1 MARRSTRLSARKSST
16 PQPRRVSTLEHDG
29 ALRTPRTAPR
39 MASLTE
45 SDEMPGAFPKDSP
58 PADSY
63 MTEEAQS
70 TPTKVAEHIAQA
82 VIGSYHTPKHT
93 TPVKP
98 DAEEMHPQ
106 KFQVSTAK
114 PDEEA
119 RWLGFSNMAPHTE
132 PAKGAAKLV
141 PAPGTPSK
149 TPKANSTSQPSDFQ
163 FTFRAGSL
171 ELSEEARKFMAEKRE
186 EAAKIKEQMMQ
197 EEESQRTADTT
208 LGRKL
213 ATAKGKVGRF
223 SDVHMAQFK
232 KMDSIADHASVTRPA
247 HSSATSGTLSSL
259 KRSSSK
265 AGLVQGS
272 RAGTK
277 PVDEASANKNKFSS
291 LPRSNSTKS
300 LSRPV
305 DGDPAVSVKRFKR
318 VVEDDAGTSRPAS
331 SGSES
336 NSTMSTPKGMRLHSS
351 NPHLKA
357 ATPTAASLARQAS
370 IKSNKTSMIPLSR
383 SPSKSTLTAVAPE
396 QQKPATP
403 LLARSPSKGL
413 LAPSRSEAVEAEVP
427 ASPLLS
433 RSPSKPIVK
442 PAVATDI
449 QEEPIESSK
458 TPFLARSPSK
468 ISVSQH
474 QHSQDDKTSKTPLLS
489 RSPSK
494 ATKDA
499 NPFVTQA
506 SPTKTGET
514 SLMDRL
520 KLLRASPMKSILRSP
535 QRLYSN
541 DPSKIASGTHLATP
555 EKAASSAK
563 LLAIPP
569 KTEPV
574 RKHVDFTASTK
585 GVKENDAV
593 DSDPVTPSKETIPP
607 LREIKTVEQAKL
619 FYPPLPSEHTEKP
632 ASIKKFNRRMTLG
645 ADVANDF
652 TFRVGGGI
660 TFAPSI
666 SAAKANL
673 KPSIRHVSVEPEMI
687 SSTPT
692 RKRKFSNDEDSTANS
707 AQQTENPSSDKEN
720 DQHSEPD
727 EAARPAK
734 RARQSEAV
742 SKPVQPMSNVST
754 QHQQKRL
761 TLGVK
766 PKNAPKTT
774 AKPKDKRAGG
784 FLSRDRLNMLAMPK
798 RRAE

>member
-1 MARRSTRLSARKSST
+1 
-16 PQPRRVSTLEHDG
+16 
-29 ALRTPRTAPR
+29 

-58 PADSY
+58 PPDSY
-63 MTEEAQS
+63 VTDEAQV
-70 TPTKVAEHIAQA
+70 TPTKVAAHIAQA
-82 VIGSYHTPKHT
+82 VVGSYHTPKHT

-98 DAEEMHPQ
+98 DEEEMHPQ
-106 KFQVSTAK
+106 KFQASTAK

-149 TPKANSTSQPSDFQ
+149 TPKANSTSQPSEFQ

-186 EAAKIKEQMMQ
+186 EAAKIKQQMMQ
-197 EEESQRTADTT
+197 EEESQRAADTV

-247 HSSATSGTLSSL
+247 QSSATSGTLSSL

-265 AGLVQGS
+265 AGLAQGS

-277 PVDEASANKNKFSS
+277 PVDEAAASKNKFSS

-300 LSRPV
+300 LGRPAEA
-305 DGDPAVSVKRFKR
+305 DTAVSAKRLKR
-318 VVEDDAGTSRPAS
+318 VVDDDAGTSRPAS
-331 SGSES
+331 SGSDS
-336 NSTMSTPKGMRLHSS
+336 NTTMSTPKGLRFHGS

-383 SPSKSTLTAVAPE
+383 SPSKSALPAAQPD

-413 LAPSRSEAVEAEVP
+413 LQPSRPDTAETEAL

-433 RSPSKPIVK
+433 RSPSKLIAK
-442 PAVATDI
+442 PTVPTNTQD
-449 QEEPIESSK
+449 EPADTSK
-458 TPFLARSPSK
+458 IPFLARSPSK
-468 ISVSQH
+468 MSIAQGQH
-474 QHSQDDKTSKTPLLS
+474 QEEDKASKTPLLS

-494 ATKDA
+494 ASKDV
-499 NPFVTQA
+499 NPFITQA
-506 SPTKTGET
+506 TPAKTGET

-541 DPSKIASGTHLATP
+541 DPSKIANGTHVATP

-563 LLAIPP
+563 SLAIPP

-585 GVKENDAV
+585 GTNETDAV
-593 DSDPVTPSKETIPP
+593 DSDSSTPSKETIPP

-619 FYPPLPSEHTEKP
+619 FYPPLPTEHTEKP

-660 TFAPSI
+660 TFAPTI

-687 SSTPT
+687 STTPT
-692 RKRKFSNDEDSTANS
+692 RKRKFAVGEEST
-707 AQQTENPSSDKEN
+707 QQTENPSSDKEN
-720 DQHSEPD
+720 DQHSEP
-727 EAARPAK
+727 EEGARPAK
-734 RARQSEAV
+734 RARQSEAI
-742 SKPVQPMSNVST
+742 SRPAPPT
-754 QHQQKRL
+754 ITAPTQQKRL

-766 PKNAPKTT
+766 PKNAPKPT
-774 AKPKDKRAGG
+774 AKPKDKRAG

-798 RRAE
+798 RRAAE

>member
-1 MARRSTRLSARKSST
+1 
-16 PQPRRVSTLEHDG
+16 
-29 ALRTPRTAPR
+29 

-58 PADSY
+58 PDSY
-63 MTEEAQS
+63 MTDEVQS
-70 TPTKVAEHIAQA
+70 TPTRVAAHIAQA
-82 VIGSYHTPKHT
+82 VVGSYHTPRHIA
-93 TPVKP
+93 PVKP

-119 RWLGFSNMAPHTE
+119 RWVGFSNMAPHTE
-132 PAKGAAKLV
+132 PAKGAAKLI

-149 TPKANSTSQPSDFQ
+149 TPKATSTSQPSDFQ

-186 EAAKIKEQMMQ
+186 EAAKIKKQMM
-197 EEESQRTADTT
+197 EEKESQRAADTA

-213 ATAKGKVGRF
+213 ATAKGRVGRF

-247 HSSATSGTLSSL
+247 QSSATSGTLSSL

-265 AGLVQGS
+265 AGLAQGS
-272 RAGTK
+272 RADTK
-277 PVDEASANKNKFSS
+277 PVNEGSASKNKFSS

-300 LSRPV
+300 LGKPV
-305 DGDPAVSVKRFKR
+305 DGDSAVSAKRFKR
-318 VVEDDAGTSRPAS
+318 VVDDDAGTSRPAS
-331 SGSES
+331 SGSDS
-336 NSTMSTPKGMRLHSS
+336 NSTLSTPKGLRFHSS

-370 IKSNKTSMIPLSR
+370 IKTNKTSMIPSLSR
-383 SPSKSTLTAVAPE
+383 SPSKSALTAAQPE

-403 LLARSPSKGL
+403 FLARSPSKNL
-413 LAPSRSEAVEAEVP
+413 LAPSRLEAVEVEAP

-442 PAVATDI
+442 ASVTTET
-449 QEEPIESSK
+449 QEEPADSSK
-458 TPFLARSPSK
+458 IPFLARSPSK
-468 ISVSQH
+468 MSITQH
-474 QHSQDDKTSKTPLLS
+474 QHQEDDKPSKTPILS

-494 ATKDA
+494 PTKDA
-499 NPFVTQA
+499 NPFITQV
-506 SPTKTGET
+506 SPSKTGET

-535 QRLYSN
+535 QRLYSD

-555 EKAASSAK
+555 EKAASTARF
-563 LLAIPP
+563 LAIPP

-585 GVKENDAV
+585 GLNENDAV
-593 DSDPVTPSKETIPP
+593 DSDPSTPSKEPPPP

-619 FYPPLPSEHTEKP
+619 FYPPLPTEHTEKP

-660 TFAPSI
+660 SFVPSI

-673 KPSIRHVSVEPEMI
+673 KSSIRHVSVEPEMI
-687 SSTPT
+687 STTPT
-692 RKRKFSNDEDSTANS
+692 RKRKFTDGEDSTAVS
-707 AQQTENPSSDKEN
+707 TQQIENPSSDKEN
-720 DQHSEPD
+720 DQHSEPED
-727 EAARPAK
+727 EARPAK
-734 RARQSEAV
+734 RVRQSEAI
-742 SKPVQPMSNVST
+742 SRPVQPTSNAST
-754 QHQQKRL
+754 QQKRL

-766 PKNAPKTT
+766 PKNAPKAT
-774 AKPKDKRAGG
+774 AKPKDKRAG

-798 RRAE
+798 RRTAE